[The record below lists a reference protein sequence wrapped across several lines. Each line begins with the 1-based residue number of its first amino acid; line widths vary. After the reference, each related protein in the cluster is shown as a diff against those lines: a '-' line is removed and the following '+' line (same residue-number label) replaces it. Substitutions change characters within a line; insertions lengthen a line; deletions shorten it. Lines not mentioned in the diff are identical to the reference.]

1 MLVRWL
7 PERWKQAIRRRTGVL
22 LMEDR
27 LRNLAK
33 AGFRPAKIIDAG
45 AHRGDWTRVAKTVF
59 PEAEILMIEPLP
71 ECREEL
77 RQIESLFR
85 DVHLRPALLAATA
98 GTARFCIEGTNSRVL
113 YPGETTPVGARVV
126 ESPAETLWDAARHG
140 GFAGCDLLKMDL
152 QGHELEALAGAGP
165 IFGGSEVIFM
175 EVSWIRIGNVPL
187 LNEVLGQM
195 AEKNY
200 VPYDVMNLNYRP
212 RDRALWQ
219 SDFVFVKKSSS
230 LLASRDWA

>member
-1 MLVRWL
+1 MVPSSSPPIFSENPNKVDFPARRVPARPTGRGELAILTPPLV
-7 PERWKQAIRRRTGVL
+7 PTG
-22 LMEDR
+22 
-27 LRNLAK
+27 A
-33 AGFRPAKIIDAG
+33 
-45 AHRGDWTRVAKTVF
+45 
-59 PEAEILMIEPLP
+59 
-71 ECREEL
+71 
-77 RQIESLFR
+77 
-85 DVHLRPALLAATA
+85 
-98 GTARFCIEGTNSRVL
+98 
-113 YPGETTPVGARVV
+113 
-126 ESPAETLWDAARHG
+126 
-140 GFAGCDLLKMDL
+140 
-152 QGHELEALAGAGP
+152 EALAGAGP